1 MEARPADPSPLPPD
15 IDANGVDRAQIR
27 AMLALTPAA
36 RLDAVQEFVD
46 AAQAIRERNASRPL
60 R

>member
-1 MEARPADPSPLPPD
+1 VEPVSADAAPAPPD

-27 AMLALTPAA
+27 AMLALTPAE
-36 RLDAVQEFVD
+36 RLRTVQEFVD
-46 AAQAIRERNASRPL
+46 AAQAIRERNAARPV